1 MKKAQKQHIAAA
13 AAVLLACSTA
23 TAGLQKLPAQAEEE
37 TDSIG
42 TVQNPVVLNY
52 WIWDDEEYYIG
63 KIVNAFEMTHPGIK
77 IDLHIME
84 NYLYDDKIKDVVKS
98 EEQVDLLGIRGVT
111 KIVDYEQEG
120 LLLEL
125 NDYLAKSPL
134 DTTAYGNMFATYT
147 IDDRYYG
154 LPTRA
159 TCWVLY
165 YNKEI
170 FDEAG
175 MAYPGQMTW
184 EEYAQLAKQLT
195 NDKTGDDKIWGGYFA
210 DWCYQYAGV
219 QRKNYLYD
227 DDISDTLEGL
237 QMLNRF
243 YNIDKSHAP
252 LATVM
257 ETSDNYLHFFED
269 GNVAMMPQGEW
280 VAGLI
285 MEDVRNGRET
295 ADWDVAPMPVFEGQ
309 EPYSTWGQYQF
320 AGITSECEHPQEAFE
335 FLSWL
340 CGEGGAQI
348 IAGSGNISGYMD
360 DEIQEI
366 YRDSLQGKNV
376 DVFFKSQ
383 RVLESPP
390 RPEYN
395 EMLDAF
401 TNIAEEY
408 LLQNITFEEAE
419 AKLEAK
425 RQELY
430 AR

>member
-1 MKKAQKQHIAAA
+1 M
-13 AAVLLACSTA
+13 AAVLLACNTA
-23 TAGLQKLPAQAEEE
+23 AAGIQKQSAQAAEEE
-37 TDSIG
+37 TASIG

-52 WIWDDEEYYIG
+52 WIWDDEEYYIN
-63 KIVNAFEMTHPGIK
+63 KIVDAFEMTHPGIE

-98 EEQVDLLGIRGVT
+98 GEQVDLLGIRGVT
-111 KIVDYEQEG
+111 KIVDYEQDG

-134 DTTAYGNMFATYT
+134 DTTAYGNMFGTYT

-154 LPTRA
+154 LPTRC
-159 TCWVLY
+159 TCWVMY

-175 MAYPGQMTW
+175 VAYPGQMTW
-184 EEYAQLAKQLT
+184 EEYEELAKQLT
-195 NDKTGDDKIWGGYFA
+195 NDETGDDKIWGGYFA

-227 DDISDTLEGL
+227 DDISETLEGL

-285 MEDVRNGRET
+285 MEDVRNGRKS
-295 ADWDVAPMPVFEGQ
+295 ADWDIAPMPVFEGQ

-320 AGITSECEHPQEAFE
+320 AGITSECGHPQEAFE

-340 CGEGGAQI
+340 CGKDGAQI

-383 RVLESPP
+383 RVLENPP

-401 TNIAEEY
+401 TDISEKY
-408 LLQNITFEEAE
+408 LLQDITFEEAV

-430 AR
+430 DR